1 MPCSLRTTALFGAN
15 RTACAQW
22 DSRKATDCNSAP
34 ADGRYTDGHPIPIGP
49 VNRFRPTVDRWAQ
62 LTLLSRADQSGAQS
76 SKPMPM
82 AAMHLS
88 VRVQAVALHRQR
100 TEHARVVREAAASG
114 NGLKWDWLSG
124 NACARGW
131 AVAGG
136 TSLRW
141 ATCLWSRSSD
151 TCTRQSD
158 SWSDR
163 NLSDGSDSIGTSES
177 LRQPKPA
184 GVLRASTRPPSQVR
198 LKER

>member
-1 MPCSLRTTALFGAN
+1 MAIRN
-15 RTACAQW
+15 R
-22 DSRKATDCNSAP
+22 
-34 ADGRYTDGHPIPIGP
+34 IGP
-49 VNRFRPTVDRWAQ
+49 LNRFSSTVDRWAQ

-141 ATCLWSRSSD
+141 ATCLWSHSSD
-151 TCTRQSD
+151 TCTRRPNPIQFNSL
-158 SWSDR
+158 SAVNSPIGIFPLDR
-163 NLSDGSDSIGTSES
+163 FRNIPIRNIGMHRCISRNRPECCARRHDRR
-177 LRQPKPA
+177 RQCA
-184 GVLRASTRPPSQVR
+184 
-198 LKER
+198 